1 MRGAAGTRWP
11 INQVRAAEGD
21 EMAKVFEHVKALLPD
36 DDGQDLLEYAML
48 IGLIAV
54 VAVGTVSQLGFI
66 IKTAFWDAIVAA
78 NI

>member
-1 MRGAAGTRWP
+1 
-11 INQVRAAEGD
+11 
-21 EMAKVFEHVKALLPD
+21 MAKVFEHVKAVLAD
-36 DDGQDLLEYAML
+36 DEGQDLLEYAML

-54 VAVGTVSQLGFI
+54 VAAGTVTQLGFI